1 MKHSE
6 LVKQFAGNEEAFGE
20 FTVFLVDLDRIP
32 DDELDVII
40 SPVRELEID
49 AETKQIRLYS
59 AASRPDS
66 ASEPLA
72 LLELFLDELP
82 LPGVLPSD
90 YDVVVEMP
98 VSPADEPTQV
108 PHLQPLKG
116 VVIGRESEEIWLL
129 VDEPAE
135 YPADV
140 LPT

>member
-6 LVKQFAGNEEAFGE
+6 LVGRFAGNEQAFGE
-20 FTVFLVDLDRIP
+20 FTVFLVDLDRVP
-32 DDELDVII
+32 DDDLDVII

-49 AETKQIRLYS
+49 AETRQIRLYS

-72 LLELFLDELP
+72 LLELLLGELP
-82 LPGVLPSD
+82 MPGVLPSD
-90 YDVVVEMP
+90 YDVVVEVP
-98 VSPADEPTQV
+98 VSPSDEPTQV
-108 PHLQPLKG
+108 PHLEPLKG